1 MGKYYL
7 LNRNAPLG
15 FEEVTEE
22 EYLSVVGLPPVK
34 DYAFKVYRGKC
45 PLRTYL
51 KNTESR
57 RRLWWTR
64 RLPAWVHIKSPMR
77 RLSISSREVTQN
89 DGRKGNKTPFAD

>member
-34 DYAFKVYRGKC
+34 DYAFKVYRGQMSIDDVPEEHREATQAVVDAKIA
-45 PLRTYL
+45 
-51 KNTESR
+51 
-57 RRLWWTR
+57 RLGAYQIPDAQALNIIT
-64 RLPAWVHIKSPMR
+64 
-77 RLSISSREVTQN
+77 
-89 DGRKGNKTPFAD
+89 GGNAE